1 MTVLRY
7 GVDLTEE
14 EDGYYLSAW
23 IAEPDGE
30 PEKAPGIGPFP
41 SLAVAVG
48 AQKKLVSRL
57 KQVVESYVQAQKS
70 LIKRSEPVRVGRPS
84 DEEQPFPW
92 PRFAEIERDE

>member
-23 IAEPDGE
+23 VARLDGE
-30 PEKAPGIGPFP
+30 PEKAPEIGPFP
-41 SLAVAVG
+41 SLAVGVG

-57 KQVVESYVQAQKS
+57 KQVVESYVQSQKS
-70 LIKRSEPVRVGRPS
+70 LTKHSERGREWRPG
-84 DEEQPFPW
+84 DEERPFPW
-92 PRFAEIERDE
+92 PRLGIEKDG